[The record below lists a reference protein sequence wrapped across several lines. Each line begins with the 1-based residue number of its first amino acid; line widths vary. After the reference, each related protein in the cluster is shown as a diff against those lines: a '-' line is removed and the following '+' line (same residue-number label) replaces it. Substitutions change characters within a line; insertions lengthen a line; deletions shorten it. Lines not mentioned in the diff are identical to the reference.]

1 MKMLKKM
8 LLINWHYFHQE
19 ELHFDRINFL
29 TGQNAAGKSTLI
41 DALQVVLLGET
52 SSSVFN
58 KAANEKSERTIKG
71 YLRGEMEDDGEAGYR
86 YLRNGNFS
94 SYIVLEFHD
103 DVKNASFCAGAVFDA
118 MEDGNHNYRF
128 FIFDG
133 KIPDHRFIQNEIP
146 MNIEALRRFLKHS
159 FDKKHQWPD
168 SNRAYRD
175 LLAAKLGSLKHKYF
189 SLLKKA
195 VPFSPISDIEKFITE
210 YVCDVRSRIEIQDIR
225 ENLRQYKKLEHV
237 ASEIEARISQ
247 LEKIEAKFNEV
258 TQLSER
264 IHIQSYIIDR
274 AELEILRR
282 KVEAS
287 RREKESVE
295 IALLTLAEGLGTL
308 EAEMEVLR
316 EAHDQSVAEK
326 ANSDLQKKFDALTQ
340 KIKESQSRY
349 DDGMKEI
356 ERVRRNLRAY
366 GVKWTLAFEAL
377 KEISERVGRT
387 GPESVYLSPV
397 LKSASDLAV
406 PSRQLRE
413 TSAGIGDQ
421 DVFAAH
427 NLKTLFEKVSQLRAE
442 AGPLSHT
449 LDQEVHTRQITLNE
463 TRSRLADLKKGIKPY
478 DSKLTELRQLL
489 STELAKKAGRPVTVS
504 ILADELEVGN
514 EIWKKAVEA
523 YLHTQKFN
531 LLVELGFFQDAI
543 EIYDRIKTE
552 RSLYDIGLVD
562 IEKIMALKSQPV
574 SGSLAEEVESDS
586 PQAQAYAHYL
596 LGRVMKC
603 EQVRELRQFDT
614 SITPGCMLYKGY
626 VARQLHP
633 SRWQSPFIGRKS
645 IQEQITSYEL
655 KARQETD
662 TLDRLNSIQPVLT
675 SLSNLDLMSQ
685 NEYEDTVGRLEGLG
699 ALKKLELEI
708 AGFLSE
714 RYGLD
719 LTWLSKMEERIK
731 TLTEQIH
738 LKSVERDQ
746 LIGKKGRLEGGLEQ
760 LVKRQIP
767 EQAHQAEAAE
777 KRIDERFEAAFIT
790 TAGQPR
796 FENELRDKQ
805 PEIIRENFLRS
816 RKGQESLKDTAV
828 RDLQTLRIDYNRS
841 YRMSHDVLGEDNAE
855 YTKALE
861 ELRQNRLPDYVEKI
875 IEAREK
881 TYYEF
886 RDDFLAKLKGSFD
899 EVQSQIGELNDAIRT
914 SSFGNDKYRF
924 TVKPKPEYKAY
935 YDMIMDPLLLQA
947 GNNIFSA
954 AFREKHGTAIE
965 ELFKNIIEIDE
976 NASADAH
983 AELERN
989 IKIFTD
995 YRTYLNFDLVV
1006 TDASGEKKQRLS
1018 KTLLKKSGGETQT
1031 PFYISVLAS
1040 FAQLYRVNQT
1050 GAMSNTARLIIFDEA
1065 FSKMDG
1071 QRIRE
1076 SLALLKRFKLQ
1087 AIISAPPDKIPDIT
1101 PFVENSLCVM
1111 RSDDHA
1117 FVRAFTR
1124 EEVMES

>member
-94 SYIVLEFHD
+94 SYIVLEFQD
-103 DVKNASFCAGAVFDA
+103 DVKNASFCAGAAFDA
-118 MEDGNHNYRF
+118 MEDGNHNYRY

-133 KIPDHRFIQNEIP
+133 KIPDHKFIQNEIP
-146 MNIEALRRFLKHS
+146 MNIEALRRFLKHN

-237 ASEIEARISQ
+237 ASEIEARIRQ
-247 LEKIEAKFNEV
+247 LEKIEVKYNEV

-264 IHIQSYIIDR
+264 IHVQGYIIER
-274 AELEILRR
+274 AELEILQR
-282 KVEAS
+282 KVAAS
-287 RREKESVE
+287 LREKESVQN
-295 IALLTLAEGLGTL
+295 ALQFLVEGLGAL
-308 EAEMEVLR
+308 EAEMDELKA
-316 EAHDQSVAEK
+316 AHDESVAEK

-349 DDGMKEI
+349 DEGMKEI

-366 GVKWTLAFEAL
+366 GVKWTSAFESL
-377 KEISERVGRT
+377 DEVSDKVGLT
-387 GPESVYLSPV
+387 EPEGVYLSPV
-397 LKSASDLAV
+397 LKTASALSA

-413 TSAGIGDQ
+413 TSVGSGGQ
-421 DVFAAH
+421 DVFTTKT
-427 NLKTLFEKVSQLRAE
+427 LKTLLEQVSQLRAE
-442 AGPLSHT
+442 AGPLSHA
-449 LDQEVHTRQITLNE
+449 LDQEVHTRQVRLKETL
-463 TRSRLADLKKGIKPY
+463 SRLEDLKKGIKPY
-478 DSKLTELRQLL
+478 DAKLTELRQLL
-489 STELAKKAGRPVTVS
+489 LTELAKKAGRPVAVS

-514 EIWKKAVEA
+514 ETWKKAVEA

-531 LLVELGFFQDAI
+531 LLVEPGFFQDAI
-543 EIYDRIKTE
+543 ELYDRFKTE
-552 RSLYDIGLVD
+552 KSLYDIGLVD
-562 IEKIMALKSQPV
+562 IEKIMALKSLPS

-586 PQAQAYAHYL
+586 PQALAYARYL

-603 EQVRELRQFDT
+603 DQIRDLRQFDT
-614 SITPGCMLYKGY
+614 AITPGCMLYKGY

-633 SRWQSPFIGRKS
+633 NRWQNPFIGRRS
-645 IQEQITSYEL
+645 IQEQIASYEIQVSQDADILHRL
-655 KARQETD
+655 K
-662 TLDRLNSIQPVLT
+662 SIQPVLA
-675 SLSNLDLMSQ
+675 SLSNLDIMSQ
-685 NEYEDTVGRLEGLG
+685 NEYEDAVGRLEGLEV
-699 ALKKLELEI
+699 LRKLELEI
-708 AGFLSE
+708 AGFITE
-714 RYGLD
+714 RNGLD
-719 LTWLSKMEERIK
+719 LTWLSKMEEKIRI
-731 TLTEQIH
+731 LSERIH
-738 LKSVERDQ
+738 QKSVERDQ
-746 LIGKKGRLEGGLEQ
+746 IIGKKGRLEGGLEQ
-760 LVKRQIP
+760 LTTVQIP
-767 EQAHQAEAAE
+767 EQTYQVETAE
-777 KRIDERFEAAFIT
+777 KRIDERFEAAFVT
-790 TAGQPR
+790 ETGSPR
-796 FENELRDKQ
+796 FEHELRDKH
-805 PEIIRENFLRS
+805 PEVIRENFLRS
-816 RKGQESLKDTAV
+816 RKGQESLKEAAL
-828 RDLQTLRIDYNRS
+828 RELQTLRIDYNRN
-841 YRMSHDVLGEDNAE
+841 YRMSHDSLGEDNTE

-861 ELRQNRLPDYVEKI
+861 ELRQNRLPEYVEKI
-875 IEAREK
+875 AEAREK

-899 EVQSQIGELNDAIRT
+899 EVQSQISELNDAIRT
-914 SSFGNDKYRF
+914 SSFGNDRYRF

-995 YRTYLNFDLVV
+995 YRTYLNFDLIV

-1076 SLALLKRFKLQ
+1076 SLTLLKRFKLQ